1 MLVDKNLASF
11 SFLTLGR
18 IISSSS
24 SAIFFIVLA
33 TLLEPEEYGWVGYL
47 IALAG
52 MSSVVSR
59 FGLPQS
65 VVVYKAKGEK
75 IVANQ
80 INLLAIITTSTAS
93 IILIFINEFSAFLC
107 LGLSF
112 FVLFQHN
119 LVGAKKYKGFLKN
132 SIIRNSLAYTI
143 PFPLY
148 FAFDIPGI
156 LIGMAVG
163 NIIGGI
169 GVIKLIKFT
178 QKPFDRLK
186 KIYSVLINNFGI
198 SASIDLVRSV
208 DRVLIATVFG
218 FGFTGVYIFIIQI
231 LMGLELLPRVLYL
244 FLLSE
249 ESSGKKHG
257 KINKLVVL
265 SSGLLTI
272 LVIFASPTL
281 IEAIFPNY
289 TEGIMGLQILALSL
303 IPTSI
308 SLILSA
314 KMQAKESNKVGYSA
328 IVRIGSL
335 LFLIWTL
342 GSGYGII
349 GVSVAVVVSTILNT
363 LILYFLYKTI
373 SQEDNIAR

>member
-1 MLVDKNLASF
+1 M
-11 SFLTLGR
+11 
-18 IISSSS
+18 SS
-24 SAIFFIVLA
+24 SAIFFLVLA

-47 IALAG
+47 IALAV
-52 MSSVVSR
+52 MTSVVSR
-59 FGLPQS
+59 FGFPQS
-65 VVVYKAKGEK
+65 VVVYKAKGKE

-80 INLLAIITTSTAS
+80 INLLAIIATSTAS

-112 FVLFQHN
+112 FLLFQYN
-119 LVGAKKYKGFLKN
+119 LIGTKKYKSFLKN
-132 SIIRNSLAYTI
+132 SIIRNSLTYTI

-148 FAFDIPGI
+148 FVFDIPGI

-163 NIIGGI
+163 NIIASI

-178 QKPFDRLK
+178 QKPFDRIK
-186 KIYSVLINNFGI
+186 KIYRVLISNFGI
-198 SASIDLVRSV
+198 NCSTELVRFV

-218 FGFTGVYIFIIQI
+218 FGFAGIYIFIIQI
-231 LMGLELLPRVLYL
+231 LIGLQILPRVLYL

-303 IPTSI
+303 LPTSI

-363 LILYFLYKTI
+363 LVLYFLYKTI